1 MAPKDNTLSNIPIS
15 DASLGHWQETFK
27 RLREPGEPDTDQ
39 DAVREDLDDLE
50 YSGPRLGPQLPI
62 WSV

>member
-27 RLREPGEPDTDQ
+27 RLREPGEPDTDP

-50 YSGPRLGPQLPI
+50 
-62 WSV
+62 